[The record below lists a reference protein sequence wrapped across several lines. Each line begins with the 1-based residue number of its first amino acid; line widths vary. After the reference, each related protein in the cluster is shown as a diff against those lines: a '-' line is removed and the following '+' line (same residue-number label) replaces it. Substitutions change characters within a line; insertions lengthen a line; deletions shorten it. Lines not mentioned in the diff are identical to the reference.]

1 MRNLTSK
8 FKTASPVIQYTI
20 AGAGLFLAYKIYK
33 ILFKNEQEQT
43 NQQIVQQAEKEKKEL
58 EKKFK
63 LTFPVSQYPIFANLI
78 YESTKYGIGDNYGAV
93 VDTLKKLKN
102 DLDVATLIKAYGS
115 RQNYIFGIPAGEK
128 RDLFTNIKAEL
139 GNEYGGLT
147 SYRITQI
154 NNDWQKKGIKY
165 RV

>member
-58 EKKFK
+58 EKKLK
-63 LTFPVSQYPIFANLI
+63 LTFQFSQYPIFANLI
-78 YESTKYGIGDNYGAV
+78 Y
-93 VDTLKKLKN
+93 
-102 DLDVATLIKAYGS
+102 
-115 RQNYIFGIPAGEK
+115 
-128 RDLFTNIKAEL
+128 
-139 GNEYGGLT
+139 
-147 SYRITQI
+147 
-154 NNDWQKKGIKY
+154 
-165 RV
+165 

>member
-1 MRNLTSK
+1 MSIVNK
-8 FKTASPVIQYTI
+8 FKTSNPTINYLI
-20 AGAGLFLAYKIYK
+20 AGAGLFLGYKIYK

-43 NQQIVQQAEKEKKEL
+43 NDQIIKDAEKEKKEL

-93 VDTLKKLKN
+93 VTTLKKLKN
-102 DLDVATLIKAYGS
+102 DLDVATLIKIYGA

-128 RDLFTNIKAEL
+128 KDLFTNIKAEL

-147 SYRITQI
+147 SYRIDQI
-154 NNDWQKKGIKY
+154 NNDWIKKGIKY

>member
-1 MRNLTSK
+1 MRDITSK

-93 VDTLKKLKN
+93 VTTLKKLKN
-102 DLDVATLIKAYGS
+102 DLDVATIIKAYGS

-147 SYRITQI
+147 SYRIDQI

>member
-20 AGAGLFLAYKIYK
+20 AGAGLFIAYKIYK

-43 NQQIVQQAEKEKKEL
+43 NQQIIQQAEKEKKEL

-93 VDTLKKLKN
+93 VTTLKKLKN

-147 SYRITQI
+147 SYRIDQI

>member
-8 FKTASPVIQYTI
+8 LKTASPVIQYTI
-20 AGAGLFLAYKIYK
+20 AGAGLFIAYKIYK

-93 VDTLKKLKN
+93 VTTLKKLKN

-147 SYRITQI
+147 SYRIDQI

>member
-1 MRNLTSK
+1 MSIVNK
-8 FKTASPVIQYTI
+8 FKSSNPTINYLI
-20 AGAGLFLAYKIYK
+20 AGAGLFIGYKIYK

-43 NQQIVQQAEKEKKEL
+43 NDQIIKDAEKEKKEL

-93 VDTLKKLKN
+93 VTTLKKLKN
-102 DLDVATLIKAYGS
+102 DLDVATLIKIYGA
-115 RQNYIFGIPAGEK
+115 RQNYIFGIPTGEK
-128 RDLFTNIKAEL
+128 KDLFTNIKAEL

-147 SYRITQI
+147 SYRIDQI
-154 NNDWQKKGIKY
+154 NNDWMKKGIKY

>member
-8 FKTASPVIQYTI
+8 LKTASPVIQYTI
-20 AGAGLFLAYKIYK
+20 AGAGLFIAYKIYK

-43 NQQIVQQAEKEKKEL
+43 NQQIIQQAEKEKKEL

-63 LTFPVSQYPIFANLI
+63 LTFPFSQYPIFANLI

-93 VDTLKKLKN
+93 VTTLKKLKN
-102 DLDVATLIKAYGS
+102 DLDVVTLIKAYGS

-139 GNEYGGLT
+139 GIQYGGLT
-147 SYRITQI
+147 SYRIHQI

>member
-1 MRNLTSK
+1 MRDLTSK
-8 FKTASPVIQYTI
+8 FKTASPVIQYAI

>member
-1 MRNLTSK
+1 MKNLTSK
-8 FKTASPVIQYTI
+8 FKQANPTVQYVI
-20 AGAGLFLAYKIYK
+20 AGAGLFIAYKIYK
-33 ILFKNEQEQT
+33 LLFKNEQQQT

-147 SYRITQI
+147 SYRISQI

>member
-20 AGAGLFLAYKIYK
+20 AGAGLFIAYKIYK

-43 NQQIVQQAEKEKKEL
+43 NQQIIQQAEKEKKEL
-58 EKKFK
+58 EKKYK

-93 VDTLKKLKN
+93 VTTLKKLKN

-147 SYRITQI
+147 SYRIDQI